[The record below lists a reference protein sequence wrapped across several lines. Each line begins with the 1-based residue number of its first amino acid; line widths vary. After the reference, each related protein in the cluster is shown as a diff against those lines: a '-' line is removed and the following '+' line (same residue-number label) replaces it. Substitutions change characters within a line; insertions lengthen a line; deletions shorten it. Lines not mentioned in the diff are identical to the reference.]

1 MPPLSNCIG
10 ASVSLPL
17 KTIEHKSLP
26 IQPQKEKVKVVP
38 RANGVENAVKY
49 SPGRKVKC
57 TPTPLFPI
65 YSLKFCQFRMEDYDF
80 ALQEVLS
87 HQYAYEAKII
97 TDKDSKI
104 HISRDLRCNLSWN
117 AKNFNKVENFLS
129 KKKKEKT

>member
-1 MPPLSNCIG
+1 MPTLSNCIG

-57 TPTPLFPI
+57 TPTPLLPYLQLEILPVPDGRLRLCPTRSLIPPI
-65 YSLKFCQFRMEDYDF
+65 CL
-80 ALQEVLS
+80 
-87 HQYAYEAKII
+87 
-97 TDKDSKI
+97 
-104 HISRDLRCNLSWN
+104 
-117 AKNFNKVENFLS
+117 
-129 KKKKEKT
+129 